1 MRCAKLRCQW
11 YAARHSSEVLITWL
25 LWLHQ
30 EDGTTLRMPNES
42 ENTTT
47 TAATITVIHKSIFL
61 GMWAAALL
69 LNLLNCVIMGRT
81 TYMKRI
87 WPNILVFALSM
98 TDLCVLVTGL
108 IPAVIAAF
116 MPSLLY
122 ENPPLC
128 YMQAILLDSWMVYSF
143 VLVVYIGL
151 DRYLAVCHPFH
162 YSRKIS
168 GSGSIKGITTVLFL
182 LALFAVFLAFV
193 PATLGWQYRV
203 IYPGLYC
210 FFDWTSSGPMTII
223 ISVTNFMF
231 VFILLAVL
239 LYFTI
244 CICVGIFKMLQI
256 SGRVAD
262 FPNGRSQSRSVHKRM
277 EIHFA
282 KLAVIIIVVFAG
294 CSLPFAVSYVR
305 YSIAEQW

>member
-1 MRCAKLRCQW
+1 ML
-11 YAARHSSEVLITWL
+11 
-25 LWLHQ
+25 
-30 EDGTTLRMPNES
+30 NES

-47 TAATITVIHKSIFL
+47 TAAVPITVVHKVVFL
-61 GMWAAALL
+61 GMWAAATL
-69 LNLLNCVIMGRT
+69 LNFLNCIIMGRT
-81 TYMKRI
+81 TYMKRN
-87 WPNILVFALSM
+87 WPNILVFALAVA
-98 TDLCVLVTGL
+98 DLCVLVTGL

-116 MPSLLY
+116 LPDLLY

-162 YSRKIS
+162 YSRRIL
-168 GSGSIKGITTVLFL
+168 GSGSLKRITISLFL
-182 LALFAVFLAFV
+182 LAVFAVFLAFM

-210 FFDWTSSGPMTII
+210 FFDWTSSGTMTII
-223 ISVTNFMF
+223 ITVINFMF

-244 CICVGIFKMLQI
+244 CICSGIFKMLQI
-256 SGRVAD
+256 SRQRVVGI
-262 FPNGRSQSRSVHKRM
+262 PNCRSHCRPVYKRM
-277 EIHFA
+277 EMHFA
-282 KLAVIIIVVFAG
+282 NLAVIIIVVFAG
-294 CSLPFAVSYVR
+294 CSLPFAVSCLYCC
-305 YSIAEQW
+305 